1 MDFKEFNRLN
11 EQDRIARA
19 AAAVLRVP
27 VSEIAPRVQALVQDV
42 RNLRDQLVQAENA
55 MAQTLPADRN
65 VEIVNGRKF
74 FSRVVHGFAQKE
86 LLQLVDEWKSRL
98 GSGIVA
104 IANVHSDG
112 RCTLVVGVTNDL
124 AYGSSGCD
132 RPVDKP
138 S

>member
-1 MDFKEFNRLN
+1 MNFEEFKRLN
-11 EQDRIARA
+11 EQDRIAHA

-27 VSEIAPRVQALVQDV
+27 VSEMAARVQGLVEEV
-42 RNLRDQLVQAENA
+42 RNMRDQVAQARKAVVET
-55 MAQTLPADRN
+55 QPGVPN

-74 FSRVVHGFAQKE
+74 FSRVVHGFAQRE